1 MSVPKEYKATIT
13 REQFL
18 FLETR
23 IIARLQIEGNSK
35 KEILDRCI
43 SENLLEM
50 PTEKSIA
57 VLTRSILR
65 KLDCVDEGIVKL
77 IATADIEIAKQANL
91 YAMMCFNRIVWDF
104 MIHVIGRKYETFD
117 LTFAKSDVNLFF
129 KSLQEQ
135 NEQIA
140 SWSDSTVERIKN
152 ILIKMLCETEY
163 LDSIKSETLN
173 PVYLD
178 DSIKEIIE
186 KCGDEI
192 VLPAFN
198 CLR

>member
-1 MSVPKEYKATIT
+1 MPVPKEYKATIT

-23 IIARLQIEGNSK
+23 IIARLKSEGHSK
-35 KEILDRCI
+35 EEILALCI
-43 SENLLEM
+43 EKNLLEM

-65 KLDCVDEGIVKL
+65 KLDCVDDGIVSL
-77 IATADIEIAKQANL
+77 IATADMDVAKQANL
-91 YAMMCFNRIVWDF
+91 YSMMCFNRLVWDF
-104 MIHVIGRKYETFD
+104 MINVIGRKYETFD
-117 LTFAKSDVNLFF
+117 LTFGKSDLNLFF

-152 ILIKMLCETEY
+152 ILVKMLCDTEY
-163 LDSIKSETLN
+163 LDTFKSESLN

-192 VLPAFN
+192 ALPAFN